1 MPHPLNEFG
10 ADTAGLG
17 NAGTRWPP
25 RSGAALSITLSSRN
39 LHPRSPPGTA
49 RLQWMVER
57 ILQMATCLPGTLT
70 ISIILVLTPKWLKS
84 RTAVTLCDYSGDV
97 ASVYN
102 VPSTSKVVG
111 QVQYIATPG
120 LTGPTPEMAN
130 PDGIGIPVTANH
142 PGAAATFLQW
152 FTSTQNQ
159 AIWAGLDGSKDL
171 IAAFPLPSR
180 LSSLQLL
187 EKSGKQGGSGLPEM
201 LKLLKTSQPIL
212 SAKAPAGFATFY
224 NATTLSLHDALA
236 GTSSVA
242 SAIGVMAA
250 AAKQL
255 SGS

>member
-1 MPHPLNEFG
+1 MLVPDGRRVGGGIVNNSFEPQF
-10 ADTAGLG
+10 TSPKSAGYR
-17 NAGTRWPP
+17 A
-25 RSGAALSITLSSRN
+25 
-39 LHPRSPPGTA
+39 
-49 RLQWMVER
+49 LQWMVQQYTNGNVPPGDVDNIDYTSFDSE
-57 ILQMATCLPGTLT
+57 MAQN
-70 ISIILVLTPKWLKS
+70 